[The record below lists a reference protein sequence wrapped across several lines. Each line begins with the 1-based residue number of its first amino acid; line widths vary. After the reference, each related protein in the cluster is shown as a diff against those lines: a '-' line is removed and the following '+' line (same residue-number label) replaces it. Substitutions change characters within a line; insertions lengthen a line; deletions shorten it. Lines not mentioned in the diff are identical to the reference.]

1 MTTKRRFYKTTYII
15 EVLSE
20 DQILLNLSL
29 AELDHEMNEGSY
41 VGRVKDVNST
51 TVNSKTMAELLSE
64 FGSEPGFFM
73 LDDKGNQTYD

>member
-1 MTTKRRFYKTTYII
+1 MTTKHKFYKTTYVI

-20 DQILLNLSL
+20 EQIPYYLSL
-29 AELDHEMNEGSY
+29 AELDHEMNAGSY
-41 VGRVKDVNST
+41 VGRVKDVNTSA
-51 TVNSKTMAELLSE
+51 VNSKTMAELLSE